1 MCYTSYST
9 TAGMA
14 YNLVS
19 LLSLIGACFA
29 CPNYISLYKLV
40 DNPNLGSGRGLCLSH
55 LHSAPNHIVI
65 VPMPTPA
72 SWPFERAPQLCVHY
86 SLCIFHCLCRHLA
99 CGGFVS
105 SLSGH
110 WAESEKRTGTIRM
123 VIYGVLCSC
132 DRHKPY
138 ARAEPRFGLSK
149 NLYGGSLCLPQ

>member
-19 LLSLIGACFA
+19 LLSLVRACFA

-40 DNPNLGSGRGLCLSH
+40 DSPNLGSGRGLCLSH

-72 SWPFERAPQLCVHY
+72 SWPFEHAPQLCVLH
-86 SLCIFHCLCRHLA
+86 SLCTFHCLCHCLA

-123 VIYGVLCSC
+123 VMVHCAAVTDISHMLVQSLDLAYLKIYMGDCFAC
-132 DRHKPY
+132 PNK
-138 ARAEPRFGLSK
+138 
-149 NLYGGSLCLPQ
+149 